1 MITLENLKETELFME
16 RLHDRCEEIISWKN
30 SHDPKG
36 LIWKPPI
43 SGYLH
48 NFELDLSREEVRF
61 IITEGMYDIAHDNS
75 EGMSIQYN
83 ELINDDWKEGFIQ
96 QVQKKQQ
103 EIDKKDKIMK
113 TETAEKHEKW
123 ERDMYEKLKMKYEGD
138 GQ

>member
-30 SHDPKG
+30 SHDSKG

-123 ERDMYEKLKMKYEGD
+123 ERDMYEKLKIKYEGE